1 MAHSAPLDNDKIA
14 LRRMALTRR
23 DGLTAESCSAAATAV
38 AARPLP
44 VETRPSMIVSGY
56 IPIRS
61 EFDPRPLMQ
70 RFAEAGA
77 QLALPCVTGRG
88 QPLVMRAWR
97 FGEPL
102 VSRQWGLRE
111 PAADAPEVL
120 PDILLVPLAA
130 FDRAGHRIG
139 YGAGY
144 YDMTIARLRAL
155 KPVTAI
161 GVAYAMQEVSQVP
174 ADERDARLDL
184 VLTEGEVIDPR

>member
-1 MAHSAPLDNDKIA
+1 MAHSAPLDNDKIV

-102 VSRQWGLRE
+102 VSRQWELRE

>member
-1 MAHSAPLDNDKIA
+1 MLALPIDTAKA
-14 LRRMALTRR
+14 ELRRTALAQR
-23 DGLTAESCSAAATAV
+23 DALSAEGRSAAANAV

-44 VETRPSMIVSGY
+44 VETRPSTVVSGY

-61 EFDPRPLMQ
+61 EFDPQPLMR
-70 RFAEAGA
+70 RFAEVGA
-77 QLALPCVTGRG
+77 QLALPCVIGRG
-88 QPLVMRAWR
+88 QPLAMRAWR

-102 VSRQWGLRE
+102 VSCQWGLHE
-111 PAADAPEVL
+111 PVADAPEVL

-155 KPVTAI
+155 KPLTAI
-161 GVAYAMQEVSQVP
+161 GIAFAMQEVPQVP

-184 VLTEGEVIDPR
+184 VLTESEVIDLR

>member
-1 MAHSAPLDNDKIA
+1 MPALPIDTTKAE
-14 LRRMALTRR
+14 LRRTALARR
-23 DGLTAESCSAAATAV
+23 DALTAESCSAAASAV

-44 VETRPSMIVSGY
+44 VETKPATVVSGY

-61 EFDPRPLMQ
+61 EFDPQPLMR

-77 QLALPCVTGRG
+77 QLALPCVIGRG

-102 VSRQWGLRE
+102 IPCKWGLHE
-111 PAADAPEVL
+111 PVAVAPEVL

-144 YDMTIARLRAL
+144 YDMTLARLRAL

-161 GVAYAMQEVSQVP
+161 GVAYAMQEAPEVP

-184 VLTEGEVIDPR
+184 VLTECEVIDFR

>member
-1 MAHSAPLDNDKIA
+1 MRALPIDTAKA
-14 LRRMALTRR
+14 ELRRLALARR
-23 DGLTAESCSAAATAV
+23 DGLTAESCSAAANAV

-44 VETRPSMIVSGY
+44 VEMRPSMIISGY

-61 EFDPRPLMQ
+61 ELDPQPLMR

-102 VSRQWGLRE
+102 VSGQWGLRE
-111 PAADAPEVL
+111 PTADAPEVL

-130 FDRAGHRIG
+130 FDRAGRRIG

-144 YDMTIARLRAL
+144 YDMTISRLRAL
-155 KPVTAI
+155 KTVTAI
-161 GVAYAMQEVSQVP
+161 GIAFAMQEVPQVP

-184 VLTEGEVIDPR
+184 VLTECEVIDLR

>member
-23 DGLTAESCSAAATAV
+23 DGLTAETCSAAANAA

-44 VETRPSMIVSGY
+44 VKAQRSLIVSGY
-56 IPIRS
+56 VPIRS
-61 EFDPRPLMQ
+61 EFDPQPLMR

-144 YDMTIARLRAL
+144 YDMTITRLRAL
-155 KPVTAI
+155 KPVIAI
-161 GVAYAMQEVSQVP
+161 GVAFATQEVPQVP

-184 VLTEGEVIDPR
+184 VLTESEVIDLR

>member
-1 MAHSAPLDNDKIA
+1 M
-14 LRRMALTRR
+14 LRRVALARR
-23 DGLTAESCSAAATAV
+23 DGLTAESRSAAANAV

-44 VETRPSMIVSGY
+44 VETKSGTIVSGY

-61 EFDPRPLMQ
+61 EFDPQPLMR
-70 RFAEAGA
+70 RFAVAGA
-77 QLALPCVTGRG
+77 ELALPCVTGRG
-88 QPLVMRAWR
+88 QPLVMRTWR

-102 VSRQWGLRE
+102 VPCQWGLRE
-111 PAADAPEVL
+111 PAAGTPEVL

-144 YDMTIARLRAL
+144 YDMTLARLRAI

-161 GVAYAMQEVSQVP
+161 GVAYAMQEVPQVP

-184 VLTEGEVIDPR
+184 VLTECEVIDLR

>member
-1 MAHSAPLDNDKIA
+1 M
-14 LRRMALTRR
+14 R
-23 DGLTAESCSAAATAV
+23 
-38 AARPLP
+38 
-44 VETRPSMIVSGY
+44 
-56 IPIRS
+56 
-61 EFDPRPLMQ
+61 

-102 VSRQWGLRE
+102 VSGQWGLRE

-120 PDILLVPLAA
+120 PDFLLVPLAA

-155 KPVTAI
+155 KPVTPI
-161 GVAYAMQEVSQVP
+161 GVAFAMQEVLQVP

-184 VLTEGEVIDPR
+184 VLTECEVIDLR

>member
-1 MAHSAPLDNDKIA
+1 MRALPIDTAKA
-14 LRRMALTRR
+14 ELRRLALARR

>member
-1 MAHSAPLDNDKIA
+1 MRALPIDTAKA
-14 LRRMALTRR
+14 ELRRMALARR
-23 DGLTAESCSAAATAV
+23 DALSAEGRSTAANAV

-44 VETRPSMIVSGY
+44 VETRPSTIVSGY

-61 EFDPRPLMQ
+61 EFDPQPLMR

-102 VSRQWGLRE
+102 VSGQWGLRE

-120 PDILLVPLAA
+120 PDFLLVPLAA

-155 KPVTAI
+155 KPVTPI
-161 GVAYAMQEVSQVP
+161 GVAFAMQEVLQVP

-184 VLTEGEVIDPR
+184 VLTECEVIDLR

>member
-1 MAHSAPLDNDKIA
+1 MRALPIDTAKA
-14 LRRMALTRR
+14 ELRRTALARR
-23 DGLTAESCSAAATAV
+23 DALTAESCSAAANAV

-44 VETRPSMIVSGY
+44 VETRPAAVVSGY

-61 EFDPRPLMQ
+61 EFDPQPLMR

-77 QLALPCVTGRG
+77 QLALPCVIGRG

-102 VSRQWGLRE
+102 VSCQWGLRE
-111 PAADAPEVL
+111 PVADAPEIF

-155 KPVTAI
+155 RPVTAI
-161 GVAYAMQEVSQVP
+161 GVAYAMQEAPEVP

-184 VLTEGEVIDPR
+184 VLTESEVIDLR